1 MSKTEKPSF
10 SKYGKDF
17 QESLC
22 QMILQDRPFA
32 DQIMEVLDIGFLE
45 LRYLRV
51 FVQKVM
57 DYDFYYPSR
66 YRR

>member
-1 MSKTEKPSF
+1 MGNEKPNF

-32 DQIMEVLDIGFLE
+32 DQIMEVLDINFLE

-51 FVQKVM
+51 L
-57 DYDFYYPSR
+57 
-66 YRR
+66 

>member
-1 MSKTEKPSF
+1 MNNTEKPSF

-57 DYDFYYPSR
+57 DYRSK
-66 YRR
+66 